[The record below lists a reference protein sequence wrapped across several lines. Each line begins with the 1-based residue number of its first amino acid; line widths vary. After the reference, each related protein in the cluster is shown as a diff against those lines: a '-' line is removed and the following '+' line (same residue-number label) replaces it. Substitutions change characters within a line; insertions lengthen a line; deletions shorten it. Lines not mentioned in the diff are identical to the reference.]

1 MSELQ
6 DMKNLKKL
14 SVSQFNPLEKI
25 STPAVIAKLNRLG
38 ISRPEDLLVFFPIR
52 YEDET
57 QIFEIMDAPEREPV
71 QIEVTVIQA
80 KVEFRPRRQLVVTV
94 EDCSGRAILR
104 FLHFYPSQQR
114 ALEPG
119 SRIRA
124 LGELRTGRQRIR
136 EMVHPKCKKIVEHD
150 QLPST
155 LTPIYAT
162 TKGLTQP
169 AIRKAVMRA
178 FEVVAQAD
186 TLSSKQLNDL
196 GLPRFSDAVTTLH
209 RPTSD
214 IDQSLL
220 KDRRGPLWARVSFDE
235 LLAQQLIMRQNYNK
249 REKYTAPVM
258 QPDSS
263 RTKKFLAMLEFDLT
277 KAQKNAFS
285 EIQADMSNR
294 IPMRRL
300 LQGDVGSGK
309 TVVSALAALQ
319 AIEAGYQVALMVP
332 TEILSEQHFKK
343 IEGWLTVL
351 GIKVERLTGSMGK
364 KDRVL
369 IRDNI
374 KSGLAQIVV
383 GTHALFQSEV
393 AFKNLGLVIID
404 EQHRFG
410 VKQRLALI
418 DKGADR
424 MNQTH
429 QLMMSATPIP
439 RSLAMSFFG
448 DLDVSVIDELPPG
461 RIPITTK
468 LVNNSR
474 RQEVF
479 ERVKDT
485 CHLGQQVYW
494 VCPLIE
500 ESETLQLE
508 TALETFKVIQDEF
521 PNLRIGVVHGRM
533 KGHDKS
539 KIMQEFSKGDVH
551 LLVATSVIEVGV
563 DVPNATVMVIEN
575 AERMGLSQLHQ
586 LRGRI
591 GRGSAASTCIL
602 LYSAKLT
609 DTARLRL
616 KIIYENIDGF
626 EVARADLELRGP
638 GEVLG
643 ARQSGMPMLRYA
655 DLERDSDLL
664 EKAERMASDFLLNQ
678 PAQARQHIERWYGSR
693 EKLVE
698 V

>member
-1 MSELQ
+1 
-6 DMKNLKKL
+6 MKNSKKL
-14 SVSQFNPLEKI
+14 SISQFNPLEKI

-57 QIFEIMDAPEREPV
+57 QIFEIMGAPERESV

-124 LGELRTGRQRIR
+124 LGELRIGRQRIR

-186 TLSSKQLNDL
+186 TLSSRQLKHL

-263 RTKKFLAMLEFDLT
+263 RIKKFLAMLEFDLT

-351 GIKVERLTGSMGK
+351 GIKV
-364 KDRVL
+364 
-369 IRDNI
+369 
-374 KSGLAQIVV
+374 
-383 GTHALFQSEV
+383 
-393 AFKNLGLVIID
+393 
-404 EQHRFG
+404 
-410 VKQRLALI
+410 
-418 DKGADR
+418 
-424 MNQTH
+424 
-429 QLMMSATPIP
+429 
-439 RSLAMSFFG
+439 
-448 DLDVSVIDELPPG
+448 
-461 RIPITTK
+461 
-468 LVNNSR
+468 
-474 RQEVF
+474 
-479 ERVKDT
+479 
-485 CHLGQQVYW
+485 
-494 VCPLIE
+494 
-500 ESETLQLE
+500 
-508 TALETFKVIQDEF
+508 
-521 PNLRIGVVHGRM
+521 
-533 KGHDKS
+533 
-539 KIMQEFSKGDVH
+539 
-551 LLVATSVIEVGV
+551 
-563 DVPNATVMVIEN
+563 
-575 AERMGLSQLHQ
+575 
-586 LRGRI
+586 
-591 GRGSAASTCIL
+591 
-602 LYSAKLT
+602 
-609 DTARLRL
+609 
-616 KIIYENIDGF
+616 
-626 EVARADLELRGP
+626 
-638 GEVLG
+638 
-643 ARQSGMPMLRYA
+643 
-655 DLERDSDLL
+655 
-664 EKAERMASDFLLNQ
+664 
-678 PAQARQHIERWYGSR
+678 
-693 EKLVE
+693 
-698 V
+698 

>member
-374 KSGLAQIVV
+374 KSGIAQIVV

-393 AFKNLGLVIID
+393 VFKNLGLVIID

-461 RIPITTK
+461 RMPITTK

-533 KGHDKS
+533 KSHDKS

>member
-461 RIPITTK
+461 RMPITTK

>member
-1 MSELQ
+1 
-6 DMKNLKKL
+6 MKNSKKL
-14 SVSQFNPLEKI
+14 SISQFNPLEKI

-57 QIFEIMDAPEREPV
+57 QIFEIMGAPERESV

-124 LGELRTGRQRIR
+124 LGELRIGRQRIR

-374 KSGLAQIVV
+374 KSGIAQIVV

-461 RIPITTK
+461 RMPITTK

-655 DLERDSDLL
+655 DLERDTDLL

>member
-1 MSELQ
+1 
-6 DMKNLKKL
+6 MKNSKKL

-57 QIFEIMDAPEREPV
+57 QIFEIMGAPERESV

-178 FEVVAQAD
+178 FEVVSQAD
-186 TLSSKQLNDL
+186 TLSSRQLKHL

-393 AFKNLGLVIID
+393 VFKNLGLVIID

-479 ERVKDT
+479 DRVKDT

-655 DLERDSDLL
+655 DLERDTDLL
-664 EKAERMASDFLLNQ
+664 EKAERMASEFLLNQ

>member
-1 MSELQ
+1 
-6 DMKNLKKL
+6 MKNSKKL

-57 QIFEIMDAPEREPV
+57 QIFEIMGAPERESV

-186 TLSSKQLNDL
+186 TLSSRQLNDL

-393 AFKNLGLVIID
+393 VFKNLGLVIID

-479 ERVKDT
+479 DRVKDT

-533 KGHDKS
+533 KSHDKS

-655 DLERDSDLL
+655 DLERDTDLL
-664 EKAERMASDFLLNQ
+664 EKAERMASEFLLNQ

>member
-57 QIFEIMDAPEREPV
+57 QIFEIMGAPERESV

-124 LGELRTGRQRIR
+124 LGELRIGRQRIR

-186 TLSSKQLNDL
+186 TLSSRQLKHL

-263 RTKKFLAMLEFDLT
+263 RIKKFLAMLEFDLT

-374 KSGLAQIVV
+374 KSGIAQIVV

-393 AFKNLGLVIID
+393 VFKNLGLVIID

-461 RIPITTK
+461 RMPITTK

-655 DLERDSDLL
+655 DLERDTDLL

>member
-1 MSELQ
+1 
-6 DMKNLKKL
+6 MKNSKKL

-57 QIFEIMDAPEREPV
+57 QIFEIMGAPERESV

-124 LGELRTGRQRIR
+124 LGELRIGRQRIR

-186 TLSSKQLNDL
+186 TLSSRQLKHL

-263 RTKKFLAMLEFDLT
+263 RIKKFLAMLEFDLT

-374 KSGLAQIVV
+374 KSGIAQIVV

-393 AFKNLGLVIID
+393 VFKNLGLVIID

-461 RIPITTK
+461 RMPITTK

-533 KGHDKS
+533 KSHDKS

-655 DLERDSDLL
+655 DLERDTDLL

>member
-6 DMKNLKKL
+6 DMKNSKKL
-14 SVSQFNPLEKI
+14 SVSQFNALEKI

-124 LGELRTGRQRIR
+124 LGELRSGRQRIR

-277 KAQKNAFS
+277 TAQKNAFS

-393 AFKNLGLVIID
+393 VFKNLGLVIID

>member
-1 MSELQ
+1 
-6 DMKNLKKL
+6 MKNSKKL
-14 SVSQFNPLEKI
+14 SISQFNPLEKI

-57 QIFEIMDAPEREPV
+57 QIFEIMGAPERESV

-124 LGELRTGRQRIR
+124 LGELRIGRQRIR

-186 TLSSKQLNDL
+186 TLSSRQLKHL

-263 RTKKFLAMLEFDLT
+263 RIKKFLAMLEFDLT

-374 KSGLAQIVV
+374 KSGIAQIVV

-393 AFKNLGLVIID
+393 VFKNLGLVIID

-461 RIPITTK
+461 RMPITTK

-533 KGHDKS
+533 KRSRQVEDHAGIFKRRR
-539 KIMQEFSKGDVH
+539 
-551 LLVATSVIEVGV
+551 TSF
-563 DVPNATVMVIEN
+563 
-575 AERMGLSQLHQ
+575 
-586 LRGRI
+586 GRNL
-591 GRGSAASTCIL
+591 C
-602 LYSAKLT
+602 
-609 DTARLRL
+609 
-616 KIIYENIDGF
+616 
-626 EVARADLELRGP
+626 
-638 GEVLG
+638 
-643 ARQSGMPMLRYA
+643 
-655 DLERDSDLL
+655 
-664 EKAERMASDFLLNQ
+664 
-678 PAQARQHIERWYGSR
+678 H
-693 EKLVE
+693 
-698 V
+698 

>member
-1 MSELQ
+1 
-6 DMKNLKKL
+6 MKNSKKL
-14 SVSQFNPLEKI
+14 SISQFNPLEKI

-57 QIFEIMDAPEREPV
+57 QIFEIMGAPEREPV

-124 LGELRTGRQRIR
+124 LGELRIGRQRIR

-178 FEVVAQAD
+178 FEVVVQAD
-186 TLSSKQLNDL
+186 TLSSRQLNDL

-393 AFKNLGLVIID
+393 VFKNLGLVIID

-655 DLERDSDLL
+655 DLERDTDLL

>member
-1 MSELQ
+1 
-6 DMKNLKKL
+6 MKNSKKL

-57 QIFEIMDAPEREPV
+57 QIFEIMGAPEREPV

-178 FEVVAQAD
+178 FEVVVQAD
-186 TLSSKQLNDL
+186 TLSSRQLNDL

-393 AFKNLGLVIID
+393 VFKNLGLVIID

-479 ERVKDT
+479 DRVKDT

-508 TALETFKVIQDEF
+508 TALETFEVIQDEF

-655 DLERDSDLL
+655 DLERDTDLL
-664 EKAERMASDFLLNQ
+664 EKAERMASEFLLNQ

>member
-57 QIFEIMDAPEREPV
+57 QIFEIMGAPEREPV

-94 EDCSGRAILR
+94 EDCSGRAVLR

-393 AFKNLGLVIID
+393 VFKNLGLVIID

>member
-1 MSELQ
+1 
-6 DMKNLKKL
+6 MKNSKKL

-57 QIFEIMDAPEREPV
+57 QIFEIMGAPEREPV

-119 SRIRA
+119 SRVRA

-178 FEVVAQAD
+178 FEVVVQAD
-186 TLSSKQLNDL
+186 TLSSRQLNDL

-393 AFKNLGLVIID
+393 VFKNLGLVIID

-479 ERVKDT
+479 DRVKDT

-508 TALETFKVIQDEF
+508 TALETFEVIQDEF

-655 DLERDSDLL
+655 DLERDTDLL
-664 EKAERMASDFLLNQ
+664 EKAERMASDFLLNE

>member
-1 MSELQ
+1 
-6 DMKNLKKL
+6 MKNSKKL

-57 QIFEIMDAPEREPV
+57 QIFEIMGAPEREPV

-186 TLSSKQLNDL
+186 TLSSRQLKHL

-393 AFKNLGLVIID
+393 VFKNLGLVIID

-461 RIPITTK
+461 RMPITTK

-508 TALETFKVIQDEF
+508 TALETFEVIQDEF

-655 DLERDSDLL
+655 DLERDTDLL

>member
-57 QIFEIMDAPEREPV
+57 QIFEIMGAPERESV

-263 RTKKFLAMLEFDLT
+263 RIKKFLAMLEFDLT

-461 RIPITTK
+461 RMPITTK

-664 EKAERMASDFLLNQ
+664 EKAERMASDFLLNE

>member
-1 MSELQ
+1 M
-6 DMKNLKKL
+6 
-14 SVSQFNPLEKI
+14 
-25 STPAVIAKLNRLG
+25 G
-38 ISRPEDLLVFFPIR
+38 
-52 YEDET
+52 
-57 QIFEIMDAPEREPV
+57 APERESV

-124 LGELRTGRQRIR
+124 LGELRIGRQRIR

-186 TLSSKQLNDL
+186 TLSSRQLKHL

-263 RTKKFLAMLEFDLT
+263 RIKKFLAMLEFDLT

-374 KSGLAQIVV
+374 KSGIAQIVV

-393 AFKNLGLVIID
+393 VFKNLGLVIID

-461 RIPITTK
+461 RMPITTK

-655 DLERDSDLL
+655 DLERDTDLL

>member
-1 MSELQ
+1 
-6 DMKNLKKL
+6 MKNSKKL

-57 QIFEIMDAPEREPV
+57 QIFEIMGAPERESV

-124 LGELRTGRQRIR
+124 LGELRIGRQRIR

-178 FEVVAQAD
+178 FEVVVQAD
-186 TLSSKQLNDL
+186 TLSSRQLNDL

-393 AFKNLGLVIID
+393 VFKNLGLVIID

-479 ERVKDT
+479 DRVKDT

-508 TALETFKVIQDEF
+508 TALETFEVIQDEF

-655 DLERDSDLL
+655 DLERDTDLL
-664 EKAERMASDFLLNQ
+664 EKAERMASEFLLNQ

>member
-1 MSELQ
+1 
-6 DMKNLKKL
+6 MKNSKKL

-57 QIFEIMDAPEREPV
+57 QIFEIMGAPEREPV

-178 FEVVAQAD
+178 FEVVVQAD
-186 TLSSKQLNDL
+186 TLSSRQLNDL

-263 RTKKFLAMLEFDLT
+263 RIKKFLAMLEFDLT

-393 AFKNLGLVIID
+393 VFKNLGLVIID

-461 RIPITTK
+461 RMPITTK

-655 DLERDSDLL
+655 DLERDTDLL
-664 EKAERMASDFLLNQ
+664 EKAERMASEFLLNQ

>member
-6 DMKNLKKL
+6 DMKNSKKL

-57 QIFEIMDAPEREPV
+57 QIFEIMGAPEREPV

-119 SRIRA
+119 TRIRA

-277 KAQKNAFS
+277 TAQKNAFS

>member
-1 MSELQ
+1 
-6 DMKNLKKL
+6 MKNSKKL

-57 QIFEIMDAPEREPV
+57 QIFEIMGAPEREPV

-178 FEVVAQAD
+178 FEVVVQAD
-186 TLSSKQLNDL
+186 TLSSRQLNDL

-374 KSGLAQIVV
+374 KSGIAQIVV

-393 AFKNLGLVIID
+393 VFKNLGLVIID

-461 RIPITTK
+461 RMPITTK

-533 KGHDKS
+533 KSHDKS

-591 GRGSAASTCIL
+591 
-602 LYSAKLT
+602 
-609 DTARLRL
+609 
-616 KIIYENIDGF
+616 
-626 EVARADLELRGP
+626 
-638 GEVLG
+638 
-643 ARQSGMPMLRYA
+643 
-655 DLERDSDLL
+655 
-664 EKAERMASDFLLNQ
+664 
-678 PAQARQHIERWYGSR
+678 
-693 EKLVE
+693 
-698 V
+698 

>member
-1 MSELQ
+1 
-6 DMKNLKKL
+6 MKNSKKL
-14 SVSQFNPLEKI
+14 SISQFNPLEKI

-57 QIFEIMDAPEREPV
+57 QIFEIMGAPEREPV

-124 LGELRTGRQRIR
+124 LGELRIGRQRIR

-178 FEVVAQAD
+178 FEVVVQAD
-186 TLSSKQLNDL
+186 TLSSRQLNDL

-374 KSGLAQIVV
+374 KSGIAQIVV

-393 AFKNLGLVIID
+393 VFKNLGLVIID

-655 DLERDSDLL
+655 DLERDTDLL

>member
-1 MSELQ
+1 
-6 DMKNLKKL
+6 MKNSKKL

-57 QIFEIMDAPEREPV
+57 QIFEIMGAPEREPV

-178 FEVVAQAD
+178 FEVVVQAD
-186 TLSSKQLNDL
+186 TLSSRQLNDL

-393 AFKNLGLVIID
+393 VFKNLGLVIID

-508 TALETFKVIQDEF
+508 TALETFEVIQDEF

-655 DLERDSDLL
+655 DLERDTDLL
-664 EKAERMASDFLLNQ
+664 EKAERMASEFLLNQ

>member
-1 MSELQ
+1 
-6 DMKNLKKL
+6 MKNSKKL

-57 QIFEIMDAPEREPV
+57 QIFEIMGAPEREPV

-178 FEVVAQAD
+178 FEVVTQAD
-186 TLSSKQLNDL
+186 TLSSRQLNDL

-220 KDRRGPLWARVSFDE
+220 KDRRGPLWTRVSFDE

-263 RTKKFLAMLEFDLT
+263 RIKKFLAMLEFDLT

-393 AFKNLGLVIID
+393 VFKNLGLVIID

-461 RIPITTK
+461 RMPITTK

-655 DLERDSDLL
+655 DLERDTDLL
-664 EKAERMASDFLLNQ
+664 EKAERMASDFLLNE

>member
-1 MSELQ
+1 
-6 DMKNLKKL
+6 MKNSKKL
-14 SVSQFNPLEKI
+14 SISQFNPLEKI

-57 QIFEIMDAPEREPV
+57 QIFEIMGAPERESV

-124 LGELRTGRQRIR
+124 LGELRIGRQRIR

-186 TLSSKQLNDL
+186 TLSSRQLKHL

-263 RTKKFLAMLEFDLT
+263 RIKKFLAMLEFDLT

-374 KSGLAQIVV
+374 KSGIAQIVV

-393 AFKNLGLVIID
+393 VFKNLGLVIID

-461 RIPITTK
+461 RMPITTK

-655 DLERDSDLL
+655 DLERDTDLL
-664 EKAERMASDFLLNQ
+664 EKAERMASDFLLNE

>member
-1 MSELQ
+1 
-6 DMKNLKKL
+6 MKNSKKL
-14 SVSQFNPLEKI
+14 SISQFNPLEKI

-57 QIFEIMDAPEREPV
+57 QIFEIMGAPERESV

-124 LGELRTGRQRIR
+124 LGELRIGRQRIR

-186 TLSSKQLNDL
+186 TLSSRQLKHL

-263 RTKKFLAMLEFDLT
+263 RIKKFLAMLEFDLT

-374 KSGLAQIVV
+374 KSGIAQIVV

-393 AFKNLGLVIID
+393 VFKNLGLVIID

-461 RIPITTK
+461 RMPITTK

-655 DLERDSDLL
+655 DLERDTDLL

>member
-1 MSELQ
+1 M
-6 DMKNLKKL
+6 
-14 SVSQFNPLEKI
+14 
-25 STPAVIAKLNRLG
+25 G
-38 ISRPEDLLVFFPIR
+38 
-52 YEDET
+52 
-57 QIFEIMDAPEREPV
+57 APERESV

-124 LGELRTGRQRIR
+124 LGELRIGRQRIR

-186 TLSSKQLNDL
+186 TLSSRQLKHL

-263 RTKKFLAMLEFDLT
+263 RIKKFLAMLEFDLT

-374 KSGLAQIVV
+374 KSGIAQIVV

-393 AFKNLGLVIID
+393 VFKNLGLVIID

-461 RIPITTK
+461 RMPITTK

-533 KGHDKS
+533 KSHDKS

-655 DLERDSDLL
+655 DLERDTDLL
-664 EKAERMASDFLLNQ
+664 EKAERMASDFLLNE

>member
-1 MSELQ
+1 
-6 DMKNLKKL
+6 MKNSKKL

-57 QIFEIMDAPEREPV
+57 QIFEIMGAPEREPV

-124 LGELRTGRQRIR
+124 LGELRIGRQRIR

-178 FEVVAQAD
+178 FEVVVQAD
-186 TLSSKQLNDL
+186 TLSSRQLNDL

-393 AFKNLGLVIID
+393 VFKNLGLVIID

-479 ERVKDT
+479 DRVKDT

-655 DLERDSDLL
+655 DLERDTDLL
-664 EKAERMASDFLLNQ
+664 EKAERMASEFLLNQ

>member
-1 MSELQ
+1 
-6 DMKNLKKL
+6 MKNSKKL

-57 QIFEIMDAPEREPV
+57 QIFEIMGAPEREPV

-124 LGELRTGRQRIR
+124 LGELRIGRQRIR

-178 FEVVAQAD
+178 FEVVVQAD
-186 TLSSKQLNDL
+186 TLSSRQLNDL

-393 AFKNLGLVIID
+393 VFKNLGLVIID

-602 LYSAKLT
+602 LYSTKLT

-655 DLERDSDLL
+655 DLERDTDLL
-664 EKAERMASDFLLNQ
+664 EKAERMASEFLLNQ

>member
-94 EDCSGRAILR
+94 EDCSGRAVLR

-277 KAQKNAFS
+277 TAQKNAFS

>member
-1 MSELQ
+1 
-6 DMKNLKKL
+6 MKNSKKL
-14 SVSQFNPLEKI
+14 SISQFNPLEKI

-57 QIFEIMDAPEREPV
+57 QIFEIMGAPEREPV

-124 LGELRTGRQRIR
+124 LGELRIGRQRIR

-186 TLSSKQLNDL
+186 TLSSRQLKHL

-374 KSGLAQIVV
+374 KSGIAQIVV

-393 AFKNLGLVIID
+393 VFKNLGLVIID

-655 DLERDSDLL
+655 DLERDTDLL

>member
-1 MSELQ
+1 
-6 DMKNLKKL
+6 MKNSKKL
-14 SVSQFNPLEKI
+14 SISQFNPLEKI

-57 QIFEIMDAPEREPV
+57 QIFEIMGAPEREPV

-178 FEVVAQAD
+178 FEVVVQAD
-186 TLSSKQLNDL
+186 TLSSRQLNDL

-220 KDRRGPLWARVSFDE
+220 KDRRGPLWTRVSFDE

-393 AFKNLGLVIID
+393 VFKNLGLVIID

-602 LYSAKLT
+602 LYSTKLT

-655 DLERDSDLL
+655 DLERDTDLL
-664 EKAERMASDFLLNQ
+664 EKAERMASEFLLNQ

>member
-1 MSELQ
+1 
-6 DMKNLKKL
+6 MKNSKKL

-57 QIFEIMDAPEREPV
+57 QIFEIMGAPEREPV

-124 LGELRTGRQRIR
+124 LGELRIGRQRIR

-186 TLSSKQLNDL
+186 TLSSRQLKHL

-393 AFKNLGLVIID
+393 VFKNLGLVIID

-479 ERVKDT
+479 DRVKDT

-533 KGHDKS
+533 KSHDKS

-655 DLERDSDLL
+655 DLERDTDLL

>member
-1 MSELQ
+1 
-6 DMKNLKKL
+6 MKNSKKL

-57 QIFEIMDAPEREPV
+57 QIFEIMGAPEREPV

-186 TLSSKQLNDL
+186 TLSSRQLKHL

-393 AFKNLGLVIID
+393 VFKNLGLVIID

-468 LVNNSR
+468 LVSNSR

-479 ERVKDT
+479 DRVKDT

-508 TALETFKVIQDEF
+508 TALETFEVIQDEF

-655 DLERDSDLL
+655 DLERDTDLL
-664 EKAERMASDFLLNQ
+664 EKAERMASEFLLNQ

>member
-1 MSELQ
+1 
-6 DMKNLKKL
+6 MKNSKKL
-14 SVSQFNPLEKI
+14 SVSQFNALEKI

-369 IRDNI
+369 IRENI
-374 KSGLAQIVV
+374 KSGSAQIVV

-393 AFKNLGLVIID
+393 VFKNLGLVIID

-461 RIPITTK
+461 RMPITTK